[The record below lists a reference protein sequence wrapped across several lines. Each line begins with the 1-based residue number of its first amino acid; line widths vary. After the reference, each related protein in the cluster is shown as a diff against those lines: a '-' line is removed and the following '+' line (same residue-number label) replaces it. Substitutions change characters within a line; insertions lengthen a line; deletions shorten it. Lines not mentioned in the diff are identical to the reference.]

1 MYKDEVDFSVLVDII
16 SNVAGMMIMMAC
28 FAMLIREEEVL
39 DNEEVRA
46 KPIAFPLAYIP
57 NKQSVTMAVKNG
69 QFYVMPQE
77 QLLRAVVEKTEGG
90 GTVETLE
97 LNHDGVQATLG
108 VTPTLTG
115 FRFQY
120 KLLPEGGVPVTDTLA
135 LTRKLRELVKRFPG
149 ERFFY
154 TIHAWP
160 EDFAA
165 LRDVREFF
173 LEQQVEVGWSP
184 EEHREAQY
192 DMVFAIGEYSER
204 MSSIKAQ

>member
-1 MYKDEVDFSVLVDII
+1 MYKDEVDLSVLVDII

-28 FAMLIREEEVL
+28 FAMLIRDEEVTER
-39 DNEEVRA
+39 EETRA

-57 NKQSVTMAVKNG
+57 NKQSVTMALKNG

-77 QLLRAVVEKTEGG
+77 QMLRAVVERTKDG
-90 GTVETLE
+90 GTVETLKLE
-97 LNHDGVQATLG
+97 HDGVEATLG

-120 KLLPEGGVPVTDTLA
+120 KMLEAGGVPVTDTLA
-135 LTRKLRELVKRFPG
+135 LTRKLRELVARFPG

-160 EDFAA
+160 EEFEA

-173 LEQQVEVGWSP
+173 LENQIEVGWSP
-184 EEHREAQY
+184 ETHREAPY